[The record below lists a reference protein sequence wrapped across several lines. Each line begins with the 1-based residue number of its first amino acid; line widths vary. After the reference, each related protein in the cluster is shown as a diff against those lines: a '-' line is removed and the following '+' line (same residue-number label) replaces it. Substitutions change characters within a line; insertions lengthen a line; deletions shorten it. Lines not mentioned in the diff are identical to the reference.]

1 MILMK
6 GYTGRILKVDLTTEK
21 SHVRTFDEKHA
32 RKYLGG
38 QGFAVEIVYHAVPK
52 GADALGP
59 ENVLAMAGG
68 VFDGFPVPTGGK
80 VAWAAKSPATGTL
93 AESIMGGSIGPEL
106 KHAGFD
112 ALEIVGRADSPAY
125 IFIEDDRVEVNDA
138 SDLWGKDT
146 REVPEILKKRH
157 GWDVKVACIGVAGEK
172 LSRIACIDC
181 DDRQAGRAGLGAVMG
196 SKNLKAVVV
205 RGTHDL
211 VPADPKKLLEI
222 ALRYQ
227 KIYEAAPSF
236 IEDTKYGTGEFLGWV
251 NKEKGV
257 FPTRNWQEGVF
268 KEREKIDPYYW
279 APRYV
284 TKNKACFSCT
294 KPCGKLFEVK
304 SGRFAGV
311 AIDGIEYETLYS
323 LGGACGNAD
332 VESVARANEICDL
345 LGMDTIS
352 AGVTIGFA
360 MELMQR
366 GIITEK
372 EVGLKLTF
380 DNSPDAVPKMLQM
393 MGNRQGFGDV
403 LADGVKVAA
412 KRIGK
417 GSERYAVH
425 TKGMEPPAYDVRGMK
440 GHGLSFMTSTRG
452 ACHLRAGFYAP
463 ELVGKFWRWEGIDR
477 FSAVGKGPMVATM
490 ENFMCVYD
498 SVGLCKFSR
507 GFFLIAKLP
516 EVIEAI
522 TGLKFTEDE
531 LLRTGERIHNM
542 KGAFNAREGV
552 TRKDWL
558 LPPRVLEDSIPDGP
572 SKGSKISV
580 EEMNMMLDDY
590 MKARGWTM
598 DGVPTP
604 EKLKE
609 LEIA

>member
-1 MILMK
+1 MK
-6 GYTGRILKVDLTTEK
+6 GYTGKILKVDLTEEK
-21 SHVRTFDEKHA
+21 SHERTFDESHA

-38 QGFAVEIVYHAVPK
+38 QGFAVELVYHGVPK

-59 ENVLAMAGG
+59 KNVLAMAGG
-68 VFDGFPVPTGGK
+68 TFDGFPVGTGGK
-80 VAWAAKSPATGTL
+80 VAFAAKSPATGTL

-106 KHAGFD
+106 KHAGYD
-112 ALEIVGRADSPAY
+112 ALEIVGKAESPAY
-125 IFIEDDRVEVNDA
+125 IWIDDGTVEVKDA

-172 LSRIACIDC
+172 LSRLASIDC

-196 SKNLKAVVV
+196 SKNLKAIVI
-205 RGTHDL
+205 RGTKDL
-211 VPADPKKLLEI
+211 VPADPKKLLDL
-222 ALRYQ
+222 ALHYQ

-236 IEDTKYGTGEFLGWV
+236 VEDTKYGTGEFLGWV
-251 NKEKGV
+251 NKDRGV
-257 FPTRNWQEGVF
+257 FPTRNWQESVF
-268 KEREKIDPYYW
+268 NEREKIDPYYW
-279 APRYV
+279 ATRYV
-284 TKNKACFSCT
+284 TKNKACFACT

-304 SGRFAGV
+304 SGKFAGV

-323 LGGACGNAD
+323 LGGACGNSD
-332 VESVARANEICDL
+332 VESVAKANELCDL
-345 LGMDTIS
+345 LGLDTIS
-352 AGVTIGFA
+352 AGVTVGFA
-360 MELMQR
+360 MELFQR

-372 EVGLKLTF
+372 ETGVNLAWS
-380 DNSPDAVPKMLQM
+380 NASDAVPKMIEM
-393 MGNRQGFGDV
+393 MGNRTGFGDV

-412 KRIGK
+412 QRIGK
-417 GSERYAVH
+417 GSDRYAIH

-440 GHGLSFMTSTRG
+440 GHGLAYMTSTRG

-463 ELVGKFWRWEGIDR
+463 ELVGKFWKWEGIDR
-477 FSAVGKGPMVATM
+477 FSAVGKGAMVTQT

-507 GFFLIAKLP
+507 GFYLIAKLP

-531 LLRTGERIHNM
+531 LLKIGERIHNM
-542 KGAFNAREGV
+542 KGNFNAREGV
-552 TRKDWL
+552 LRKDWL
-558 LPPRVLEDSIPDGP
+558 LPARILEDPIPDGV

-580 EEMNMMLDDY
+580 EEMNLMLDDY
-590 MKARGWTM
+590 MKARGWTS

-609 LEIA
+609 LGIE

>member
-1 MILMK
+1 MK
-6 GYTGRILKVDLTTEK
+6 GYCGKILKVDLSAGK
-21 SHVRTFDEKHA
+21 SHARTFDERHA

-38 QGFAVEIVYHAVPK
+38 QGFAVEIVFHGVPK
-52 GADALGP
+52 GADPLGP
-59 ENVLAMAGG
+59 DNVLAMAGG
-68 VFDGFPVPTGGK
+68 LFDGYPVPTGGK
-80 VAWAAKSPATGTL
+80 VAFAAKSPATNTL

-106 KHAGFD
+106 KHAGYD
-112 ALEIVGRADSPAY
+112 ALEITGKSDSPVY
-125 IFIEDDRVEVNDA
+125 ILIEDDKVEINDA
-138 SDLWGKDT
+138 ADLWGKDT
-146 REVPEILKKRH
+146 RFTPETLKKRH

-172 LSRIACIDC
+172 LSKIACIDC

-196 SKNLKAVVV
+196 SKNLKAIVV
-205 RGTHDL
+205 RGTKDL
-211 VPADPKKLLEI
+211 VPADPPRLLEI

-257 FPTRNWQEGVF
+257 FPTRNWQESVF

-279 APRYV
+279 APKYV

-304 SGRFAGV
+304 SGKFAGV

-323 LGGACGNAD
+323 LGGQCGNAD
-332 VESVARANEICDL
+332 VESVARANELCDL

-352 AGVTIGFA
+352 AGVAVGFA

-372 EVGLKLTF
+372 EVGFNLTF
-380 DNSPDAVPKMLQM
+380 DNASDAVPRMIEM
-393 MGNRQGFGDV
+393 MGNRTGFGDV

-417 GSERYAVH
+417 GSERYAIH
-425 TKGMEPPAYDVRGMK
+425 TKGLEPPAYDVRGMK
-440 GHGLSFMTSTRG
+440 GHGLAYMTSTRG

-463 ELVGKFWRWEGIDR
+463 ELVGKFWKWEGIDR
-477 FSAVGKGPMVATM
+477 FSPVNKGYMVSQT

-498 SVGLCKFSR
+498 SIGLCKFSR

-516 EVIEAI
+516 EVIEAV
-522 TGLKFTEDE
+522 TGMKYTEEE
-531 LLRTGERIHNM
+531 LLKIGERIHNM

-558 LPPRVLEDSIPDGP
+558 LPPRILEEPIVDGP

-580 EEMNMMLDDY
+580 DEMNLMLDDY
-590 MKARGWTM
+590 MKARGWTSE
-598 DGVPTP
+598 GIPTP

-609 LEIA
+609 LDIA

>member
-1 MILMK
+1 MK
-6 GYTGRILKVDLTTEK
+6 GYMGKILKIDLTTGK
-21 SHVRTFDEKHA
+21 TSTRTFDEKYV

-38 QGFAVEIVYHAVPK
+38 QGFVVEIVYHGMPK
-52 GADALGP
+52 GADPLGP
-59 ENVLAMAGG
+59 QNVLAMAGG
-68 VFDGFPVPTGGK
+68 VFDGFPVGTGGK

-106 KHAGFD
+106 KHAGYD
-112 ALEIVGRADSPAY
+112 ALEMIGKADKPSY
-125 IFIEDDRVEVNDA
+125 IYIEDDKVEINEA
-138 SDLWGKDT
+138 ADLWGKDT
-146 REVPEILKKRH
+146 RVVPETLKKRH

-196 SKNLKAVVV
+196 SKNLKAVVI
-205 RGTHDL
+205 RGTRDL
-211 VPADPKKLLEI
+211 EPAEPKKLLEI

-257 FPTRNWQEGVF
+257 FPTRNWQEGYF
-268 KEREKIDPYYW
+268 KEREGIDPYSW
-279 APRYV
+279 APKYV
-284 TKNKACFSCT
+284 TKNKACFACT

-304 SGRFAGV
+304 SGKFAGV

-323 LGGACGNAD
+323 LGGACGNSD
-332 VESVARANEICDL
+332 VESVAKANELCDL

-352 AGVTIGFA
+352 AGVTVGFA

-372 EVGLKLTF
+372 EVGFKLTW
-380 DNSPDAVPKMLQM
+380 DNASDAVPWMIEM
-393 MGNRQGFGDV
+393 MGNRKGFGDI

-412 KRIGK
+412 KKIGK
-417 GSERYAVH
+417 GAERYAIH

-440 GHGLSFMTSTRG
+440 GHGLAYMTSTRG

-463 ELVGKFWRWEGIDR
+463 ELVGKFWKWEGIDR
-477 FSAVGKGPMVATM
+477 FSTVNKGFMVSQT

-498 SVGLCKFSR
+498 SIGLCKFSR

-522 TGLKFTEDE
+522 TGLKFTEEE
-531 LLRTGERIHNM
+531 LLKIGERTHNM
-542 KGAFNAREGV
+542 KGNFNAREGV

-558 LPPRVLEDSIPDGP
+558 LPPRILEDPIPDGP

-580 EEMNMMLDDY
+580 DEMNLMLDDY

-609 LEIA
+609 LDIS

>member
-1 MILMK
+1 MK
-6 GYTGRILKVDLTTEK
+6 GYTGKILKIDLTTGK
-21 SHVRTFDEKHA
+21 ASTRTFDEAYA

-38 QGFAVEIVYHAVPK
+38 QGFAVELVYHGVPK
-52 GADALGP
+52 GTGAFDP
-59 ENVLAMAGG
+59 KNVLAMAGG
-68 VFDGFPVPTGGK
+68 AFDGFPVGTGGK

-112 ALEIVGRADSPAY
+112 ALEIVGKAGAPSY
-125 IFIEDDRVEVNDA
+125 IYIEDDKVEISEA

-146 REVPEILKKRH
+146 REVPEVLKRRH

-172 LSRIACIDC
+172 LSKIACIDC

-196 SKNLKAVVV
+196 SKNLKAIAI
-205 RGTHDL
+205 RGTKDL
-211 VPADPKKLLEI
+211 VPHDPEKLL
-222 ALRYQ
+222 ALALQYQ
-227 KIYEAAPSF
+227 KIYEAAGSW

-251 NKEKGV
+251 NKDRGV
-257 FPTRNWQEGVF
+257 FPTRNWQESVF
-268 KEREKIDPYYW
+268 NEREKIDPYYW
-279 APRYV
+279 ATRYV
-284 TKNKACFSCT
+284 TKNKACFACT

-304 SGRFAGV
+304 EGKFKGV

-323 LGGACGNAD
+323 LGGTCGNPD
-332 VESVARANEICDL
+332 VESVARANELCDL

-352 AGVTIGFA
+352 AGVTVGFA
-360 MELMQR
+360 MELFQR
-366 GIITEK
+366 GFITEK
-372 EVGLKLTF
+372 ETGVNLAWS
-380 DNSPDAVPKMLQM
+380 NAPDAVPKMIEL
-393 MGNRQGFGDV
+393 MGNRRGFGDV

-412 KRIGK
+412 KKIGK
-417 GSERYAVH
+417 GSERYAIH

-463 ELVGKFWRWEGIDR
+463 ELVGKFWKWEGIDR

-507 GFFLIAKLP
+507 GFYLIAKLP
-516 EVIEAI
+516 EVLEAI

-531 LLRTGERIHNM
+531 LLKIGERIHNM
-542 KGAFNAREGV
+542 KGNFNAREGV

-558 LPPRVLEDSIPDGP
+558 LPPRILEDPIPEGV
-572 SKGSKISV
+572 SKGHKISV
-580 EEMNMMLDDY
+580 EEMNLMLDDY
-590 MKARGWTM
+590 MKARSWTK
-598 DGVPTP
+598 DGIPTP

-609 LEIA
+609 LGID

>member
-1 MILMK
+1 MK
-6 GYTGRILKVDLTTEK
+6 GYTGKILKVDLTAGK
-21 SHVRTFDEKHA
+21 SHARAFDEKHA

-38 QGFAVEIVYHAVPK
+38 QGFAVEIVFHGVPK
-52 GADALGP
+52 GADPLGP
-59 ENVLAMAGG
+59 DNVLAMAGG
-68 VFDGFPVPTGGK
+68 LFDGFPVPTGGK
-80 VAWAAKSPATGTL
+80 VAFAAKSPATNTL

-106 KHAGFD
+106 KHAGYE
-112 ALEIVGRADSPAY
+112 ALEVSGKSESPVY
-125 IFIEDDRVEVNDA
+125 ILIEDDKVEINDA
-138 SDLWGKDT
+138 ADLWGKDT
-146 REVPEILKKRH
+146 RVTPETLKKRH

-172 LSRIACIDC
+172 LSKIACIDC

-196 SKNLKAVVV
+196 SKNLKAIVI
-205 RGTHDL
+205 RGTKDL
-211 VPADPKKLLEI
+211 VPAEPEKLLEI

-257 FPTRNWQEGVF
+257 FPTRNWQESVF

-304 SGRFAGV
+304 SGKFAGV

-323 LGGACGNAD
+323 LGGQCGNAD
-332 VESVARANEICDL
+332 VESVARANELCDL

-352 AGVTIGFA
+352 AGVTVGFA

-372 EVGLKLTF
+372 DVGFKLTF
-380 DNSPDAVPKMLQM
+380 DNASDAVPRMIEM
-393 MGNRQGFGDV
+393 MGNRTGFGDV

-412 KRIGK
+412 ARIGK
-417 GSERYAVH
+417 GSERYAIH
-425 TKGMEPPAYDVRGMK
+425 TKGLEPPAYDVRGMK
-440 GHGLSFMTSTRG
+440 GHGLAYMTSTRG

-463 ELVGKFWRWEGIDR
+463 ELVGKFWKWEGIDR
-477 FSAVGKGPMVATM
+477 FSPANKGFMVSQT

-522 TGLKFTEDE
+522 TGMNYTEDE
-531 LLRTGERIHNM
+531 LLKIGERIHNM
-542 KGAFNAREGV
+542 KGAFNVREGV

-558 LPPRVLEDSIPDGP
+558 LPARILEEPIVDGP

-580 EEMNMMLDDY
+580 DEMNMMLDDY
-590 MKARGWTM
+590 MKARGWTP
-598 DGVPTP
+598 DGTPTP
-604 EKLKE
+604 EKLRE
-609 LEIA
+609 LDIA

>member
-1 MILMK
+1 MK
-6 GYTGRILKVDLTTEK
+6 GYIGKILKVDLTSGK
-21 SHVRTFDEKHA
+21 SSTKTFDETHV

-38 QGFAVEIVYHAVPK
+38 QGFAVELVYHGVPK
-52 GADALGP
+52 GTDAFDP
-59 ENVLAMAGG
+59 KNVLAMAGG
-68 VFDGFPVPTGGK
+68 VFDGFPVGTGGK

-106 KHAGFD
+106 KHAGYD
-112 ALEIVGRADSPAY
+112 ALEIVGKAAGPSY
-125 IFIEDDRVEVNDA
+125 IFIEDDKVEVDDA
-138 SDLWGKDT
+138 MDLWGKDT
-146 REVPEILKKRH
+146 REVPEALKKRH

-172 LSRIACIDC
+172 LSKIACIDC

-205 RGTHDL
+205 RGTRDLTVHDS
-211 VPADPKKLLEI
+211 KKLLSL
-222 ALRYQ
+222 ALQYQ
-227 KIYEAAPSF
+227 KIYEAAGSWV
-236 IEDTKYGTGEFLGWV
+236 EDTKYGTGEFLGWV
-251 NKEKGV
+251 NKDRGV

-268 KEREKIDPYYW
+268 NEREKIDPYYW

-284 TKNKACFSCT
+284 TKNKACFACT

-304 SGRFAGV
+304 EGKFKGV

-323 LGGACGNAD
+323 LGGACGNPD
-332 VESVARANEICDL
+332 VESVARANELCDL

-352 AGVTIGFA
+352 AGVTVGFA
-360 MELMQR
+360 MELFQR
-366 GIITEK
+366 GLLTEK
-372 EVGLKLTF
+372 ETGVNLAWS
-380 DNSPDAVPKMLQM
+380 NASDAVPKMIEL
-393 MGNRQGFGDV
+393 MGNRKGFGDV

-412 KRIGK
+412 KKIGR
-417 GSERYAVH
+417 GAERYAIH

-463 ELVGKFWRWEGIDR
+463 ELVGKFWKWEGIDR

-507 GFFLIAKLP
+507 GFYLIAKLP

-531 LLRTGERIHNM
+531 LLKIGERIHNM
-542 KGAFNAREGV
+542 KGNFNAREGV
-552 TRKDWL
+552 LRKDWL
-558 LPPRVLEDSIPDGP
+558 LPPRILEDPIPEGV
-572 SKGSKISV
+572 SKGHKISV

-590 MKARGWTM
+590 MNARGWTK

-604 EKLKE
+604 EKLNE
-609 LEIA
+609 LGLD

>member
-1 MILMK
+1 MR
-6 GYTGRILKVDLTTEK
+6 GYMGKILKIDLTTGK
-21 SHVRTFDEKHA
+21 SSTRTFDEKHV

-38 QGFAVEIVYHAVPK
+38 QGFAVEMVYHGVPK
-52 GADALGP
+52 GADPLGP
-59 ENVLAMAGG
+59 QNVLAMAGG
-68 VFDGFPVPTGGK
+68 LFDGFPIGTGGK

-93 AESIMGGSIGPEL
+93 AESIMGGSVGPEL
-106 KHAGFD
+106 RHAGYD
-112 ALEIVGRADSPAY
+112 ALEIVGKADKPSY
-125 IFIEDDRVEVNDA
+125 IYIVDDKVEINEA
-138 SDLWGKDT
+138 EDLWGKDT
-146 REVPEILKKRH
+146 RVVPETLKKRH

-172 LSRIACIDC
+172 LSGIACIDC

-196 SKNLKAVVV
+196 SKNLKAIVI
-205 RGTHDL
+205 RGTKDL
-211 VPADPKKLLEI
+211 VPAEPLKLLEI

-257 FPTRNWQEGVF
+257 FPTRNWQEGYF
-268 KEREKIDPYYW
+268 KEREKIDPYWW
-279 APRYV
+279 APKYV
-284 TKNKACFSCT
+284 TKNKACFACT
-294 KPCGKLFEVK
+294 KPCGKLFENK
-304 SGRFAGV
+304 TGKFAGV

-332 VESVARANEICDL
+332 VESVARANELCDL

-352 AGVTIGFA
+352 AGVTVGFA

-372 EVGLKLTF
+372 DVGFKLTW
-380 DNSPDAVPKMLQM
+380 DNASDAVPQMIEM
-393 MGNRQGFGDV
+393 MGNRKGFGDL

-412 KRIGK
+412 KKIGK
-417 GSERYAVH
+417 GAEKYAIH

-440 GHGLSFMTSTRG
+440 GHGLAYMTSTRG

-463 ELVGKFWRWEGIDR
+463 ELVGKFWKWEGIDR
-477 FSAVGKGPMVATM
+477 FSPVNKGFMVSQT

-522 TGLKFTEDE
+522 VGMKFTEDE
-531 LLRTGERIHNM
+531 LLKIGERIHNM
-542 KGAFNAREGV
+542 KGDFNAREGI

-558 LPPRVLEDSIPDGP
+558 LPPRILEDPIPDGP

-590 MKARGWTM
+590 MKARGWTKE
-598 DGVPTP
+598 GAPTP
-604 EKLKE
+604 EKLRE
-609 LEIA
+609 LDIS

>member
-1 MILMK
+1 MK
-6 GYTGRILKVDLTTEK
+6 GYTGKILKVDLTTGK
-21 SHVRTFDEKHA
+21 SHVRAFDESHV

-38 QGFAVEIVYHAVPK
+38 QGFAVELVYHGVPK
-52 GADALGP
+52 GTDALEP
-59 ENVLAMAGG
+59 KNVLAMAGG
-68 VFDGFPVPTGGK
+68 AFDGFPVGTGGK
-80 VAWAAKSPATGTL
+80 VAWAAKSPATNTL

-106 KHAGFD
+106 KHAGYD
-112 ALEIVGRADSPAY
+112 AIEILGKADAPSY
-125 IFIEDDRVEVNDA
+125 IFIEDERVEVNDA
-138 SDLWGKDT
+138 ADLWGKDT
-146 REVPEILKKRH
+146 RVVPEMLKKRH

-172 LSRIACIDC
+172 LSKIACIDC

-196 SKNLKAVVV
+196 SKNLKAIVI
-205 RGTHDL
+205 RGTNDL
-211 VPADPKKLLEI
+211 VPHDPEKLL
-222 ALRYQ
+222 ALALQYQ
-227 KIYEAAPSF
+227 KVYEAAGSW

-251 NKEKGV
+251 NKDRGV

-268 KEREKIDPYYW
+268 NEREKIDPYYW
-279 APRYV
+279 APKYV
-284 TKNKACFSCT
+284 TKNKACFACT

-304 SGRFAGV
+304 EGKFKGV

-323 LGGACGNAD
+323 LGAACGNPD
-332 VESVARANEICDL
+332 VESVARANELCDL

-352 AGVTIGFA
+352 AGVTVGFA
-360 MELMQR
+360 MELFQR
-366 GIITEK
+366 GFITQK
-372 EVGLKLTF
+372 ETGVNLAWG
-380 DNSPDAVPKMLQM
+380 NAPDAVPQM
-393 MGNRQGFGDV
+393 IELMGNRKGFGDI

-412 KRIGK
+412 QRIGK

-463 ELVGKFWRWEGIDR
+463 ELVGKFWKWEGIDR

-507 GFFLIAKLP
+507 GFYLIAKLP
-516 EVIEAI
+516 EVLEAI

-531 LLRTGERIHNM
+531 LLKIGERIHNM
-542 KGAFNAREGV
+542 KGNFNAREGV

-558 LPPRVLEDSIPDGP
+558 LPPRILQDPIPEGV
-572 SKGSKISV
+572 SKGHKISV
-580 EEMNMMLDDY
+580 EEMNLMLDDY
-590 MKARGWTM
+590 MKARNWTS

-604 EKLKE
+604 EKLRE
-609 LEIA
+609 LGIE

>member
-1 MILMK
+1 MK
-6 GYTGRILKVDLTTEK
+6 GYTGKILKIDLSTGR
-21 SHVRTFDEKHA
+21 SIVRSFDEDHV

-38 QGFAVEIVYHAVPK
+38 QGFAVELVYHGVPK
-52 GADALGP
+52 GTDALDP
-59 ENVLAMAGG
+59 KNVLAMAGG
-68 VFDGFPVPTGGK
+68 AFDGFPVGTGGK

-106 KHAGFD
+106 KHAGYD
-112 ALEIVGRADSPAY
+112 ALEIVGKAIGPAY
-125 IFIEDDRVEVNDA
+125 IFIDNDNVTIKEA

-146 REVPEILKKRH
+146 RVVPEMLKKRH

-172 LSRIACIDC
+172 LSKIACIDC

-196 SKNLKAVVV
+196 SKNLKAIAIK
-205 RGTHDL
+205 GTKDL
-211 VPADPKKLLEI
+211 TVHDPKKLLNL
-222 ALRYQ
+222 ALQYQ
-227 KIYEAAPSF
+227 KIYEAAGSWV
-236 IEDTKYGTGEFLGWV
+236 EDTKYGTGEFLGWV
-251 NKEKGV
+251 NKDRGV

-268 KEREKIDPYYW
+268 NEREKIDPYYW

-284 TKNKACFSCT
+284 TKNKACFACT

-304 SGRFAGV
+304 EGKFKGV

-323 LGGACGNAD
+323 LGGACGNPD
-332 VESVARANEICDL
+332 VESVARANELCDM

-352 AGVTIGFA
+352 AGVTVGFA
-360 MELMQR
+360 MELFQR

-372 EVGLKLTF
+372 EAGVNLAWS
-380 DNSPDAVPKMLQM
+380 NAPDAVPKMIEL
-393 MGNRQGFGDV
+393 MGNRKGFGDV

-412 KRIGK
+412 KKIGK
-417 GSERYAVH
+417 GSERYAIH

-440 GHGLSFMTSTRG
+440 GHGLSYMTSTRG

-507 GFFLIAKLP
+507 GFYLIAKLP

-522 TGLKFTEDE
+522 SGLKFTEEE
-531 LLRTGERIHNM
+531 LLKIGERIHNM
-542 KGAFNAREGV
+542 KGNFNAREGV
-552 TRKDWL
+552 LRKDWL
-558 LPPRVLEDSIPDGP
+558 LPPRILEDPIPEGV
-572 SKGSKISV
+572 SKGHKISV

-590 MKARGWTM
+590 MKARGWTR

-609 LEIA
+609 LDIE

>member
-1 MILMK
+1 MK
-6 GYTGRILKVDLTTEK
+6 GYCGKILKVDLTTEK
-21 SHVRTFDEKHA
+21 SHARTFDEKHA

-38 QGFAVEIVYHAVPK
+38 QGFAVEIVFHGVPK
-52 GADALGP
+52 GADPLGP
-59 ENVLAMAGG
+59 DNVLAIAGG
-68 VFDGFPVPTGGK
+68 LFDGYPVPTGGK
-80 VAWAAKSPATGTL
+80 VAFAAKSPATNTL

-106 KHAGFD
+106 KHAGYD
-112 ALEIVGRADSPAY
+112 ALEITGKANAPVY
-125 IFIEDDRVEVNDA
+125 ILIEDDKVEINDA
-138 SDLWGKDT
+138 ADLWGKDT
-146 REVPEILKKRH
+146 RVTPETLKKRH

-196 SKNLKAVVV
+196 SKNLKAIVV
-205 RGTHDL
+205 RGTKDL
-211 VPADPKKLLEI
+211 VPAEPKQLLDI

-257 FPTRNWQEGVF
+257 FPTRNWQESVF

-279 APRYV
+279 APKYV

-304 SGRFAGV
+304 SGKFAGV

-323 LGGACGNAD
+323 LGGQCGNPD

-352 AGVTIGFA
+352 AGVTVGFA

-372 EVGLKLTF
+372 DVGFKLTF
-380 DNSPDAVPKMLQM
+380 DNASDAVPRMCEM
-393 MGNRQGFGDV
+393 MGNRTGFGDV

-417 GSERYAVH
+417 GSERYAIH

-440 GHGLSFMTSTRG
+440 GHGLAYMTSTRG

-463 ELVGKFWRWEGIDR
+463 ELVGKFWKWEGIDR
-477 FSAVGKGPMVATM
+477 FSPVNKGFMVSQT

-522 TGLKFTEDE
+522 TGMKYTEDE
-531 LLRTGERIHNM
+531 LLKIGERIHNM
-542 KGAFNAREGV
+542 KGAFNAREGI

-558 LPPRVLEDSIPDGP
+558 LPSRILEEPIVDGP

-580 EEMNMMLDDY
+580 DEMNLMLDDY
-590 MKARGWTM
+590 MKARGWTS
-598 DGVPTP
+598 DGTPTAQ
-604 EKLKE
+604 KLSE
-609 LEIA
+609 LEIQ

>member
-1 MILMK
+1 MK
-6 GYTGRILKVDLTTEK
+6 GYCGKILKVDLTTGK
-21 SHVRTFDEKHA
+21 SHARAFDERHA

-38 QGFAVEIVYHAVPK
+38 QGFAVEIVFHGVPK
-52 GADALGP
+52 GADPLGP

-68 VFDGFPVPTGGK
+68 LFDGFPVPTGGK
-80 VAWAAKSPATGTL
+80 VAFAAKSPATNTL

-106 KHAGFD
+106 KHAGYD
-112 ALEIVGRADSPAY
+112 ALEVTGRSDSPVY
-125 IFIEDDRVEVNDA
+125 ILIEDDKVEINDA
-138 SDLWGKDT
+138 ADLWGKDT
-146 REVPEILKKRH
+146 RVTPESLKKRH

-196 SKNLKAVVV
+196 SKNLKAIVI
-205 RGTHDL
+205 RGTKDL
-211 VPADPKKLLEI
+211 VPAEPDKLLEI

-257 FPTRNWQEGVF
+257 FPTRNWQESVF

-279 APRYV
+279 APKYV

-304 SGRFAGV
+304 SGKFAGV

-323 LGGACGNAD
+323 LGGQCGNAD
-332 VESVARANEICDL
+332 VESVARANELCDL

-352 AGVTIGFA
+352 AGVTVGFA

-372 EVGLKLTF
+372 DAGFRLTF
-380 DNSPDAVPKMLQM
+380 DNASDAVPRMIEM
-393 MGNRQGFGDV
+393 MGNRTGFGDV

-412 KRIGK
+412 TRIGK
-417 GSERYAVH
+417 GSERYAIH
-425 TKGMEPPAYDVRGMK
+425 TKGLEPPAYDVRGMK
-440 GHGLSFMTSTRG
+440 GHGLAYMTSTRG

-463 ELVGKFWRWEGIDR
+463 ELVGKFWKWEGIDR
-477 FSAVGKGPMVATM
+477 FSPANKGFMVSQT

-507 GFFLIAKLP
+507 GFFLIVKLP

-522 TGLKFTEDE
+522 TGMKYTEDE
-531 LLRTGERIHNM
+531 LLKIGERIHNM
-542 KGAFNAREGV
+542 KGSFNSREGV

-558 LPPRVLEDSIPDGP
+558 LPARILEEPIVDGP

-580 EEMNMMLDDY
+580 DEMNMMLDDY
-590 MKARGWTM
+590 MKARGWTS
-598 DGVPTP
+598 DGTPTP
-604 EKLKE
+604 EKLRE

>member
-1 MILMK
+1 MK
-6 GYTGRILKVDLTTEK
+6 GYMGKILKIDLTTGK
-21 SHVRTFDEKHA
+21 TSTRTFDEKYV

-38 QGFAVEIVYHAVPK
+38 QGFVVEIVYHAMPK
-52 GADALGP
+52 GADPLGP
-59 ENVLAMAGG
+59 QNVLAMAGG
-68 VFDGFPVPTGGK
+68 VFDGFPVGTGGK

-106 KHAGFD
+106 RHAGYD
-112 ALEIVGRADSPAY
+112 ALEIVGKADKPSY
-125 IFIEDDRVEVNDA
+125 IYIEDDKVEINEA
-138 SDLWGKDT
+138 ADLWGKDT
-146 REVPEILKKRH
+146 RVVPETLKKRH

-172 LSRIACIDC
+172 LSKIACIDC

-196 SKNLKAVVV
+196 SKNLKAVVI
-205 RGTHDL
+205 RGTRDL
-211 VPADPKKLLEI
+211 EPAEPKKLLEI

-257 FPTRNWQEGVF
+257 FPTRNWQESYF
-268 KEREKIDPYYW
+268 KEREGIDPYSW
-279 APRYV
+279 APKYV
-284 TKNKACFSCT
+284 TKNKACFACT

-304 SGRFAGV
+304 SGKFAGV

-323 LGGACGNAD
+323 LGGACGNSD
-332 VESVARANEICDL
+332 VESVAKANELCDL

-352 AGVTIGFA
+352 AGVTVGFA

-372 EVGLKLTF
+372 EVGFRLTW
-380 DNSPDAVPKMLQM
+380 DNASDAVPWMIEM
-393 MGNRQGFGDV
+393 MGNRKGFGDI

-412 KRIGK
+412 KKIGK
-417 GSERYAVH
+417 GAERYAIH

-440 GHGLSFMTSTRG
+440 GHGLAYMTSTRG

-463 ELVGKFWRWEGIDR
+463 ELVGKFWKWEGIDR
-477 FSAVGKGPMVATM
+477 FSTVNKGFMVSQT

-522 TGLKFTEDE
+522 TGLNFAEEE
-531 LLRTGERIHNM
+531 LLKIGERIHNM
-542 KGAFNAREGV
+542 KGNFNAREGV

-558 LPPRVLEDSIPDGP
+558 LPPRILEDPIPDGP

-580 EEMNMMLDDY
+580 DEMNLMLDDY
-590 MKARGWTM
+590 MKARGWTK

-609 LEIA
+609 LDIS

>member
-1 MILMK
+1 MK
-6 GYTGRILKVDLTTEK
+6 GYMGKILKIDLTTGK
-21 SHVRTFDEKHA
+21 SSTRTFDEKHV

-38 QGFAVEIVYHAVPK
+38 QGFAVEMVYHGVPK
-52 GADALGP
+52 GADPLGP
-59 ENVLAMAGG
+59 QNVLAMAGG
-68 VFDGFPVPTGGK
+68 LFDGFPIGTGGK

-93 AESIMGGSIGPEL
+93 AESIMGGSVGPEL
-106 KHAGFD
+106 RHAGYD
-112 ALEIVGRADSPAY
+112 ALEIVGKADKPSY
-125 IFIEDDRVEVNDA
+125 IYIVDDKVEINEA
-138 SDLWGKDT
+138 EDLWGKDT
-146 REVPEILKKRH
+146 RVVPETLKKRH

-172 LSRIACIDC
+172 LSGIACIDC

-196 SKNLKAVVV
+196 SKNLKAIVI
-205 RGTHDL
+205 RGTKDL
-211 VPADPKKLLEI
+211 VPAEPLKLLEI

-257 FPTRNWQEGVF
+257 FPTRNWQEGYF
-268 KEREKIDPYYW
+268 KEREKIDPYWW
-279 APRYV
+279 APKYV
-284 TKNKACFSCT
+284 TKNKACFACT
-294 KPCGKLFEVK
+294 KPCGKLFEIK
-304 SGRFAGV
+304 SGKFAGV

-332 VESVARANEICDL
+332 VESVARANELCDL

-352 AGVTIGFA
+352 AGVTVGFA

-372 EVGLKLTF
+372 DVGFKLTW
-380 DNSPDAVPKMLQM
+380 DNASDAVPQMIEM
-393 MGNRQGFGDV
+393 MGNRKGFGDL

-412 KRIGK
+412 KKIGK
-417 GSERYAVH
+417 GAEKYAIH

-440 GHGLSFMTSTRG
+440 GHGLAYMTSTRG

-463 ELVGKFWRWEGIDR
+463 ELVGKFWKWEGIDR
-477 FSAVGKGPMVATM
+477 FSPVNKGFMVSQT

-522 TGLKFTEDE
+522 VGMKFTEDE
-531 LLRTGERIHNM
+531 LLKIGERIHNM
-542 KGAFNAREGV
+542 KGDFNAREGI

-558 LPPRVLEDSIPDGP
+558 LPPRILEDPIPDGP

-590 MKARGWTM
+590 MKARGWTKE
-598 DGVPTP
+598 GVPTP

-609 LEIA
+609 LDIS